1 MPTRQILLSTR
12 PEYRVPKMRWTA
24 EEARKS
30 IDDYKP
36 ETIEALQKW
45 LQENPHYPPTS
56 EESLILFAHSCYYD
70 VEKTKACIDSCY
82 NLKSATPEFF
92 QKRDVDKYAE
102 VRHILGVTDNA
113 VFPTM
118 TPSGYQIIFHR
129 LSQYE
134 PSKYVFADGVK
145 VLNMTMESARCLTGP
160 AKGYFILFDMTG
172 VKLGHLTRLNLGL
185 LKKFFMFI
193 QEANPVRL
201 KGIHVINTMP
211 IVDKIM
217 FLIKPFMKKELHS
230 ILHFYSSSEMEKLYE
245 VIPKECL
252 PSDFGGSLGKTV
264 AELHARNTE
273 VLKDLKD
280 IWNDDETLVI
290 DESKRPSKKGKK
302 AREDAM
308 PDIRKLDLD

>member
-1 MPTRQILLSTR
+1 MSTR
-12 PEYRVPKMRWTA
+12 PEYRVPKMRVTA
-24 EEARKS
+24 EEMRKN

-45 LQENPHYPPTS
+45 LPENPHYPPTS

-70 VEKTKACIDSCY
+70 LEKTKSCIDACY
-82 NLKSATPEFF
+82 NLFSSTPEFF
-92 QKRDVDKYAE
+92 QKRDVDKYPE

-113 VFPTM
+113 VFPKM
-118 TPSGYQIIFHR
+118 TPAGYQIIFHR

-134 PSKYVFADGVK
+134 PSKYIFADGVK

-160 AKGYFILFDMTG
+160 QKGYFILFDMTG

-201 KGIHVINTMP
+201 KGIHVVNTMP
-211 IVDKIM
+211 ILDKIM

-230 ILHFYSSSEMEKLYE
+230 LLHFYSSSELEKLYE
-245 VIPKECL
+245 FIPKDCL

-264 AELHARNTE
+264 AELHDANTE
-273 VLKDLKD
+273 VLRELKD
-280 IWNDDETLVI
+280 FWTDEETLII
-290 DESKRPSKKGKK
+290 DESKRPSKKSKK
-302 AREDAM
+302 AAQQDAM